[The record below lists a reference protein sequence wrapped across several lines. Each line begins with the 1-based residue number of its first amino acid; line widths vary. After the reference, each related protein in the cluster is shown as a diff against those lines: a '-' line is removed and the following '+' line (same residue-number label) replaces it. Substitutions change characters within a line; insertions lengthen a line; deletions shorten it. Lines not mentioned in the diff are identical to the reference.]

1 MAGPVMTIA
10 RKALFK
16 TGAANISLPSVR
28 HGMLPRLMKT
38 ELSHDNHGESVLTLS
53 QGVSVNG
60 LDQPIQLSLQSMG
73 RSLCTPGR
81 METRKPIPWRSFLGH
96 VR

>member
-1 MAGPVMTIA
+1 M
-10 RKALFK
+10 
-16 TGAANISLPSVR
+16 
-28 HGMLPRLMKT
+28 
-38 ELSHDNHGESVLTLS
+38 LTLS
-53 QGVSVNG
+53 LGVSVNG

-73 RSLCTPGR
+73 RPLRTPGR